1 MKKQRRS
8 RQHRPSHE
16 RWLVSYADFITL
28 LFAFFVVLYAS
39 SRADLRKQA
48 QVAQSIHSAFTAL
61 GIFPKSGEGKGAASV
76 PPVAK
81 APITIQE
88 DLARI
93 KKNLE
98 HTLSKE
104 LAAHTVSLKLGPN
117 GLVISLRE
125 AGFYHSGA
133 AIPRRASIPVIADAD
148 TGYGNAVN
156 VHFAVEEII
165 RSGVAGLQIE
175 DQEAPKK
182 SGTAAGRRLIPVAEA
197 VGKIKAAVAA
207 RDVLD
212 PDFVIC
218 ARCDGIGA
226 EGGSFDDTLQRC
238 VAYVEAGG
246 ADLVWLNSV
255 QTRQQVKRACAE
267 IPGPVLAIWGGEDA
281 PPSWKEYD
289 RLGLRIVLYPT
300 IAATSGLQ
308 ASWELMSD
316 MRRRGAAA
324 LMDWNRR
331 VATSKFGRP
340 DVKKLLGYD
349 KIMEIERRYLPTS
362 AQRDYKTTWGHKTN
376 YADAAPAAKKT
387 KKGKRAAKPRSRG

>member
-1 MKKQRRS
+1 MARSEHGRITRTRRKFRALLR
-8 RQHRPSHE
+8 RQSLTVMPGGFSP
-16 RWLVSYADFITL
+16 
-28 LFAFFVVLYAS
+28 LYA
-39 SRADLRKQA
+39 RLA
-48 QVAQSIHSAFTAL
+48 Q
-61 GIFPKSGEGKGAASV
+61 
-76 PPVAK
+76 
-81 APITIQE
+81 
-88 DLARI
+88 
-93 KKNLE
+93 
-98 HTLSKE
+98 
-104 LAAHTVSLKLGPN
+104 
-117 GLVISLRE
+117 E
-125 AGFYHSGA
+125 AGFECFFLPGSQLAHFLYGVPDNGIIGLSDLAFHARHMA
-133 AIPRRASIPVIADAD
+133 AHCDIPILVDAD

-255 QTRQQVKRACAE
+255 QTRQQLKRACAE